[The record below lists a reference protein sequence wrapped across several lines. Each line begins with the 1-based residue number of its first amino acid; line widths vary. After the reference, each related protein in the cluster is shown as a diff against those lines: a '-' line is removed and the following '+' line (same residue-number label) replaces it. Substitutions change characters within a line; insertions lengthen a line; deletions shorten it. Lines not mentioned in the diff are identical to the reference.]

1 MALRPALLAAAA
13 TAALSGNAE
22 ARGWYA
28 GLEAGANWTQ
38 DAGVRLYTT
47 PAATP
52 FDLTGRFDTG
62 WTLIATVGY
71 AMQNWRVEA
80 ELAWRS
86 NDKDQFTA
94 LPVSTGDLDG
104 LSAMYNMTYA
114 FALGSGVNLS
124 LGGGGG
130 LAYETL
136 DIVNVEDGDLC
147 LAAQGIV
154 TLDYALSP
162 STELTVGYRYLW
174 VLDPD
179 FEDNGTYYSFDDLS
193 KHALTL
199 GVRYTF
205 AP

>member
-1 MALRPALLAAAA
+1 MSLKTALFAAAA
-13 TAALSGNAE
+13 SAALCGNAE

-38 DAGVRLYTT
+38 DAGVVFYTG
-47 PAATP
+47 ANP

-80 ELAWRS
+80 EVAWRS
-86 NDKDQFTA
+86 NDKDRFTA
-94 LPVSTGDLDG
+94 LPVSTGELDG

-114 FALGSGVNLS
+114 FPLGDGLNLA

-130 LAYETL
+130 LDYETL
-136 DIVNVEDGDLC
+136 DIVNVNASDLC
-147 LAAQGIV
+147 LAAQGIA
-154 TLDYALSP
+154 TLDYTLSP
-162 STELTVGYRYLW
+162 TTELTLGYRYLW

-179 FEDNGTYYSFDDLS
+179 FADNGVRYSFDDLS